1 MDKPQEKNKYICT
14 LWDIFRTFSMIGF
27 FTFGGG
33 GAMLPMIQ
41 RAVVD
46 DKGWLTD
53 EDFCDI
59 ITVTNAS
66 PGALAINA
74 AVFIGFR
81 LRGLPGAIIGALGV
95 VIPSFVTIILLAAI
109 IIQMGGQ
116 VWLEKFFYG
125 VRPAV
130 VALIVVAAFRIGK
143 ISLKT
148 VFDYVLLVIALALS
162 VFTNLHP
169 VILIITGALTG
180 NIYHWLK
187 EKRRKK
193 EVA

>member
-1 MDKPQEKNKYICT
+1 MDSSQEKKNICT
-14 LWDIFRTFSMIGF
+14 LWDIFKTFSVIGC

-33 GAMLPMIQ
+33 GAMLPLIQ

-46 DKGWLTD
+46 DKGWLND

-59 ITVTNAS
+59 ITVTNSA

-81 LRGLPGAIIGALGV
+81 LRGILGAIVGALGV
-95 VIPSFVTIILLAAI
+95 IIPSFVIIILLAAI

-143 ISLKT
+143 INVKK
-148 VFDYVLLVIALALS
+148 VYDYIILVITLAILI
-162 VFTNLHP
+162 FTDIHP
-169 VILIITGALTG
+169 VILIIAGALTG
-180 NIYHWLK
+180 IFFNWLK
-187 EKRRKK
+187 DKRHKK